1 MEQLLYLRDARA
13 LGILAQSDLD
23 EDVFG
28 FKDIE
33 AGRKPR
39 GSSNG
44 NPTPDWIFREGRR
57 RHRSP
62 TWNNSMWQASGR
74 AINEHFVFR
83 RISQRNLNT
92 ANLKSNSPIWTA
104 TVTASVCI
112 TTLQSPIEETAFQV
126 STLGINQ
133 LLPIPI
139 HPKQCILSIYRA
151 MSQSP
156 SSSVKAQRKRK
167 EKKRRNF
174 PAPVQI

>member
-1 MEQLLYLRDARA
+1 MAKLR
-13 LGILAQSDLD
+13 
-23 EDVFG
+23 
-28 FKDIE
+28 
-33 AGRKPR
+33 
-39 GSSNG
+39 
-44 NPTPDWIFREGRR
+44 
-57 RHRSP
+57 
-62 TWNNSMWQASGR
+62 
-74 AINEHFVFR
+74 
-83 RISQRNLNT
+83 
-92 ANLKSNSPIWTA
+92 A
-104 TVTASVCI
+104 TVKELETKF
-112 TTLQSPIEETAFQV
+112 EETAFQV

>member
-1 MEQLLYLRDARA
+1 
-13 LGILAQSDLD
+13 
-23 EDVFG
+23 
-28 FKDIE
+28 
-33 AGRKPR
+33 
-39 GSSNG
+39 
-44 NPTPDWIFREGRR
+44 
-57 RHRSP
+57 
-62 TWNNSMWQASGR
+62 MWQASGR